1 MTYLLKDPDAVLDYA
16 VNWGAEY
23 LGDDQ
28 LATSE
33 WSVEPVEAGGVT
45 VERAAKPGAAVLD
58 KQQAQTLL
66 LTPLGRYMDVPAPA
80 GWFPLPVFWYT
91 ADMF

>member
-1 MTYLLKDPDAVLDYA
+1 MTYLLKDPHAVLDYA
-16 VNWGAEY
+16 VDWGAEY

-45 VERAAKPGAAVLD
+45 VEASDFDARMSSVKAAGRIPGRIYRLVNEVVMGSGRCDSRSIAV
-58 KQQAQTLL
+58 
-66 LTPLGRYMDVPAPA
+66 RVEER
-80 GWFPLPVFWYT
+80 
-91 ADMF
+91 